1 MNAPLIVQDLV
12 ASLQR
17 RYGKCESFGRSRLFK
32 FASSF
37 ACSINYSK
45 LLGGHRFFFGVSREV
60 VDAGFSFPQTTFG
73 DFVLLVCGDVGHT
86 LVLPRQLVIE
96 MLTDVATR
104 RIDIFNDNGSYV
116 LQTTRH
122 PKLNAT
128 EFLNAFPK
136 QKPAEAPVPED
147 GSEVAPDRIHVKM
160 QWALIQLGRAE
171 GCSVWVPPN
180 DRNLSFKREPLAA
193 NTLDKLPNF
202 GFEEN
207 TRRIVQNIDVLW
219 LKKNVIRK
227 AFEVES
233 TTSIYSGLLRL
244 NDLVLAQPNNQID
257 LYIVASRNRRERVQ
271 NQLIRPSFQQLL
283 TSCRFVDFESVETQ
297 LDRLQ
302 TMRLDKGVRVSGL
315 IEGEQFSIS
324 DHFDIRQE
332 AEDKS
337 GKESW
342 RVGLQLPLSGGFSR
356 RHSIESRQR
365 RSMDHSTNRSRQVS
379 VCASRRQ
386 ADSS

>member
-17 RYGKCESFGRSRLFK
+17 RYGKRESFGRSRLFK

-45 LLGGHRFFFGVSREV
+45 LLSGHRFFFGVSAEV
-60 VDAGFSFPQTTFG
+60 VDPDFVFPETKFG
-73 DFVLLVCGDVGHT
+73 DFVLLVCGDADHT
-86 LVLPRQLVIE
+86 LVLPRSVVIE
-96 MLTDVATR
+96 MLTGVPTR
-104 RIDIFNDNGSYV
+104 RIDIFNDKGSYI
-116 LQTTRH
+116 LQTTKH
-122 PKLNAT
+122 PKFNVT

-136 QKPAEAPVPED
+136 QRPTEGEVVPDD
-147 GSEVAPDRIHVKM
+147 GSNVTPDRVHVKM

-180 DRNLSFKREPLAA
+180 DRNLSYKRESLAS

-219 LKKNVIRK
+219 LAKNVIRK

-257 LYIVASRNRRERVQ
+257 LYIVASRNRRDRVQ

-283 TSCRFVDFESVETQ
+283 TSCRFVDFESIETQ

-302 TMRLDKGVRVSGL
+302 GMQLDKGVRVSGL
-315 IEGEQFSIS
+315 IEGEQFSVS
-324 DHFDIRQE
+324 DHYIYP
-332 AEDKS
+332 S
-337 GKESW
+337 G
-342 RVGLQLPLSGGFSR
+342 V
-356 RHSIESRQR
+356 
-365 RSMDHSTNRSRQVS
+365 
-379 VCASRRQ
+379 
-386 ADSS
+386 